1 MIVSIPSFRDPNVI
15 WTVRNCIERATFKD
29 TLVIVVCEQNKDEP
43 SCQDLIEWA
52 DSLGV
57 LLIVETIHWTEAQ
70 GPCWARRRIEKRI

>member
-43 SCQDLIEWA
+43 SCQDMIEWA

-57 LLIVETIHWTEAQ
+57 
-70 GPCWARRRIEKRI
+70 